1 MNDFLNSYSRYLQ
14 AVAKANALN
23 KPLVFDALAAAGLT
37 LVEVEF
43 DDEGD
48 SGQIEEISAYAGDAV
63 AELPSSSL
71 TLHEAVQNKDDPTTT
86 TVSLSAAIETLCYDY
101 LSQTHGGWENNEGAY
116 GTFEFDVQERSIRLD
131 FNARFVDSTNYSH
144 DF

>member
-1 MNDFLNSYSRYLQ
+1 MNDFLNSYSRYLE

-43 DDEGD
+43 DGEGD
-48 SGQIEEISAYAGDAV
+48 SGQIEGVYAYAGDTRT
-63 AELPSSSL
+63 ELPSSSL
-71 TLHEAVQNKDDPTTT
+71 TLHQAAQNKADLKTT
-86 TVSLSAAIETLCYDY
+86 TVSISDAIATLCYDY
-101 LSQTHGGWENNEGAY
+101 LSQTHGGWENNDGAY
-116 GTFEFDVQERSIRLD
+116 GTFAFDVRERTIRLD
-131 FNARFVDSTNYSH
+131 FNERFSDSTLHTH